1 MEEHKQ
7 CPDCAERVLAE
18 ARVCRFCGYRF
29 DGGRRDARRG
39 GESTSATGALAGLLR
54 RPQPTRSLP
63 EVLENWGLELDLEE
77 TVTHF
82 GYCKLDRAHGFLLI
96 TTARLAFF
104 AGRSGDRLLDW
115 PLSEIRA
122 VERATGWYGGRLLV
136 TGADR
141 SVLLRRL
148 ESRQTLDDV
157 ARLLENG

>member
-1 MEEHKQ
+1 MEHQKQ
-7 CPDCAERVLAE
+7 CPDCAEMVRAE

-29 DGGRRDARRG
+29 DGRPRDERRG
-39 GESTSATGALAGLLR
+39 GGSSSATGVLAELLR
-54 RPQPTRSLP
+54 RPRTERSLP
-63 EVLENWGLELDLEE
+63 EILENWGLELDLEE
-77 TVTHF
+77 TVAHF

-122 VERATGWYGGRLLV
+122 VERATGWNGGRLLV